1 MISVS
6 QSSDKMIRFELF
18 SPLFK
23 QKILVLGGQ
32 IKFVCSKLKNNAS
45 TTKTY
50 KKCCPLLSC
59 NAGNTHTRDTHTMT
73 CINTLLIYD
82 ISDLYIIN
90 KLLQSFV
97 SSLDDAE

>member
-1 MISVS
+1 MKVLLLTTMISVS

-59 NAGNTHTRDTHTMT
+59 NAGNTHKGHTHNDMYQYSPH
-73 CINTLLIYD
+73 I
-82 ISDLYIIN
+82 
-90 KLLQSFV
+90 
-97 SSLDDAE
+97 